1 MTGLPTVRVFE
12 DDPSLLGRLVS
23 SNTPGVTNVTDD
35 GLAHRLALEG
45 QKSQTLNPLVLSVL
59 AAEVPPVMRDMSKS
73 KPTVLGALFRTPE
86 LLVPEISGA
95 TGLTQEEVDERLGV
109 LAALN
114 LVSVD
119 MRNPDEP
126 LYSAASVQ

>member
-12 DDPSLLGRLVS
+12 DDPSLLERLAS
-23 SNTPGVTNVTDD
+23 PDTPGVTNVTDD

>member
-1 MTGLPTVRVFE
+1 MTGLPTVRIFE
-12 DDPSLLGRLVS
+12 DDPSLLERLAS
-23 SNTPGVTNVTDD
+23 PDTPGVTNVTDD

>member
-1 MTGLPTVRVFE
+1 MRVFE
-12 DDPSLLGRLVS
+12 DDPSLLERLAS
-23 SNTPGVTNVTDD
+23 PDTPGVTNVTDD